1 MHLSED
7 GNVDG
12 GAQLS
17 EDRPDEL
24 VERGIGDV
32 DLRYPI
38 GKVEDQIFSDKG
50 GYDDKVKTVY
60 LQEIQMCPS
69 LLEHAILN
77 LDENHLD
84 VPYRNG
90 GWTSK
95 QVIHHVA
102 DSHMNAYGR
111 FKLALTEDNPTIK
124 PYDEAAWAELSDT
137 KNLPVNISLT
147 LLHALHTRWV
157 ELMKNMKEDDWQRTI
172 FHPEHKR
179 KISLWDM
186 AGTYAWH
193 GKHHAAHITGLRA
206 RMGWN

>member
-7 GNVDG
+7 DNVDG
-12 GAQLS
+12 RAQLP
-17 EDRPDEL
+17 EDRPDKL
-24 VERGIGDV
+24 MQQGIGDT

-50 GYDDKVKTVY
+50 GYDEKVKTVY
-60 LQEIQMCPS
+60 LQEIQRCPS

-77 LDENHLD
+77 LDENHLN

-102 DSHMNAYGR
+102 DSHMNAYIR

-124 PYDEAAWAELSDT
+124 PYDEAAWAALSDT
-137 KNLPVNISLT
+137 KKPS
-147 LLHALHTRWV
+147 
-157 ELMKNMKEDDWQRTI
+157 
-172 FHPEHKR
+172 
-179 KISLWDM
+179 
-186 AGTYAWH
+186 
-193 GKHHAAHITGLRA
+193 GKHFSYFIACLTFTLG
-206 RMGWN
+206 